1 MNKNN
6 LLIIIIVLLFAAAG
20 FFFVS
25 NQNNNTE
32 QDGSQ
37 AGTTMMDDNSDKA
50 MDDSMMKDDSDKA
63 MDDSM
68 MKDDSGEAMD
78 DSMMKDDSGEAMDD
92 SMMKDDSGETMQKT
106 DTDQETSQ
114 NTDAE
119 VMTAGTYE
127 PYAAQK
133 LANAENGD
141 VVLFFHASWCP
152 SCRSLNS
159 NIEANTSNIPN
170 GLTILKTDY
179 DTQTE
184 LKKKYGVT
192 TQHTFVQV
200 DSEGNMIKKWSG
212 SLKLE
217 NLVSEVQ

>member
-6 LLIIIIVLLFAAAG
+6 LLIIIIVLLVAVVA

-25 NQNNNTE
+25 NTLENKE
-32 QDGSQ
+32 QETSLTGTS
-37 AGTTMMDDNSDKA
+37 TTMMEDKSGEVMDDSMMKEGSNKAMEDSMVEEGSDKA
-50 MDDSMMKDDSDKA
+50 MDDSMMKDDS
-63 MDDSM
+63 MI
-68 MKDDSGEAMD
+68 KDDSGEVME
-78 DSMMKDDSGEAMDD
+78 KITIE
-92 SMMKDDSGETMQKT
+92 
-106 DTDQETSQ
+106 QETSQ
-114 NTDAE
+114 KTEIE

-133 LANAENGD
+133 LANAQNGD

-152 SCRSLNS
+152 SCRALNS
-159 NIEANTSNIPN
+159 DIEANMSKIPN

-200 DSEGNMIKKWSG
+200 DSEGNLIKKWNG
-212 SLKLE
+212 SLTLE
-217 NLVSEVQ
+217 DFVTEVQ